1 MLSYYTKVHTHFL
14 GKKVIW
20 LKISIKQA
28 YIEAGSKAATLEI
41 TFIVG
46 QANKQTDGI
55 QNDIQLS
62 TERLY
67 WQKTDYWG
75 RQIGRQ
81 TGRQSGRQTGREI
94 DRVADKETDR
104 QRTLESKT
112 K

>member
-1 MLSYYTKVHTHFL
+1 
-14 GKKVIW
+14 VIS
-20 LKISIKQA
+20 LKIAIRQA
-28 YIEAGSKAATLEI
+28 FIEAKLEI
-41 TFIVG
+41 TFIIG

-81 TGRQSGRQTGREI
+81 TGRQSGRQTCTQTG
-94 DRVADKETDR
+94 ETDR
-104 QRTLESKT
+104 QARQARRQTDNGL
-112 K
+112 